1 MARAAIRQIVF
12 TVAAASLLMG
22 CVEGAGG
29 SAVSGDAASS
39 APASRRSG
47 NQDIEAPEVFQV
59 TDTALWDGRPSLGG
73 IWVASPDT
81 VDPER
86 VVMVNTANGQTVTG
100 ALFRRERDNPGPA
113 LQISSDAADALGILA
128 GQPVEIRVTALR
140 KAQAAE
146 PALAETAPETPPED
160 ETAGATEGESPQTT
174 TDAPTDGATDDPAD
188 ATAIATAAL
197 AAVEAGT
204 EATGAAGD
212 AVVPA
217 PEATSPPKKKTWKER
232 RAEAKA
238 EREAAKAAKA
248 AKAAGAAVA
257 ADPAAGS
264 SDVAASDTVVVT
276 PVETAPLDARST
288 EVAEGAAAAT
298 IGDAA
303 PVPEKRKTRRQIKA
317 EQEAA
322 AAAAAEAAAATP
334 TEAPVATVNAR
345 PIQVASFSRE
355 ENANRAVEALA
366 KTGVSAS
373 ARKGENGGKVVW
385 GVVAMGDEALLQ
397 SIKKAGFAD
406 AFFLK

>member
-12 TVAAASLLMG
+12 TVAAASLLIG

-29 SAVSGDAASS
+29 PAVSGDGAST

-140 KAQAAE
+140 KSEAAE
-146 PALAETAPETPPED
+146 PALAETAPDAPPEG
-160 ETAGATEGESPQTT
+160 ETAVATEGEAPETT
-174 TDAPTDGATDDPAD
+174 TDAATDGATDDPAE

-204 EATGAAGD
+204 EATSAAGG

-217 PEATSPPKKKTWKER
+217 PEATSPPRKKTWKER

-248 AKAAGAAVA
+248 AAAGAAVA
-257 ADPAAGS
+257 GDPAAGS

-276 PVETAPLDARST
+276 PVETAPLDARSA

-317 EQEAA
+317 EQEATA
-322 AAAAAEAAAATP
+322 AAAAAAAPTP
-334 TEAPVATVNAR
+334 TEPPVDAANAR

-373 ARKGENGGKVVW
+373 ARKGETGGKVVW